1 MNLITREALLAFR
14 RTRTLSILSV
24 TTIAFAL
31 FVTGLFFLV
40 ALNLRT
46 ALRQVAER
54 VQVVAFVKR
63 DTPSQQV
70 STALGDI
77 AVFPEVLDVQYV
89 SESEALARAQR
100 DLTEFQEVY
109 KDLEVNP
116 LPSSIEVTLK
126 PAFRNASHAAAV
138 AERLKAF
145 EFVDEVKYGQ
155 DWVQR
160 LDSLRDIAGLIGLA
174 VGFAF
179 ALVSIV
185 IIGVTIRITVLQR
198 AREIHIMRLVG
209 ATDWFIRGPFLVEG
223 AIKGLLGGA
232 LAVILCATVFALFRA
247 QKIGLGVGL
256 QFFGLG
262 EALILLVF
270 GVLLGF
276 GGSLVSVGRHLQDE
290 GVTKVM
296 RRTTDRIGPTK
307 QA

>member
-126 PAFRNASHAAAV
+126 PEFRNASHAAAV

-247 QKIGLGVGL
+247 QKIGLGGGL
-256 QFFGLG
+256 QFFGVG

>member
-1 MNLITREALLAFR
+1 MKLVTREALLSFR
-14 RTRTLSILSV
+14 RTRALSVLSV

-31 FVTGLFFLV
+31 FVTGLFGLV
-40 ALNLRT
+40 ALNLSS

-63 DTPSQQV
+63 ETPSQQI
-70 STALGDI
+70 TAAMSDI

-89 SESEALARAQR
+89 SETQALARAQR
-100 DLTEFQEVY
+100 ELTEFQEVY

-116 LPSSIEVTLK
+116 LPPSIELTLK
-126 PAFRNASHAAAV
+126 PAYRNGTSAAAV
-138 AERLKAF
+138 ADRLHGF
-145 EFVDEVKYGQ
+145 NFVDEVKFGQ

-174 VGFAF
+174 IGFAF

-209 ATDWFIRGPFLVEG
+209 ATDWFIRGPFLLEG
-223 AIKGLLGGA
+223 AIKGFLGGTV
-232 LAVILCATVFALFRA
+232 AVLLCAAVFAAFRA
-247 QKIGLGVGL
+247 KSIGLGMGL
-256 QFFGLG
+256 QFFGAG
-262 EALILLVF
+262 QALVLLVF

-276 GGSLVSVGRHLQDE
+276 GGSLVSVGRHL
-290 GVTKVM
+290 
-296 RRTTDRIGPTK
+296 RRV
-307 QA
+307 